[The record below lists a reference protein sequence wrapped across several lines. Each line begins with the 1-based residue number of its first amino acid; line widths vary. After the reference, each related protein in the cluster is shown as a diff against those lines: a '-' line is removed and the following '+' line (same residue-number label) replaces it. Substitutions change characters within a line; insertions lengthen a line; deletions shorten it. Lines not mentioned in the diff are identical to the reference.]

1 MSLGHGIIFGGMQ
14 EREDNG
20 DRRIHLESQK
30 NEEKPVDSWPG
41 IKRAPGAHRIATH
54 LREQGYDIEVI
65 DFWPAWT
72 YEQLHKLLKDRI
84 RDDTLFIAVSAIF
97 PNGGAGKNDQIHA
110 RERYRIWDMLRKEFG
125 EGKVDFISGAQNAS
139 AIIGYQCDYYF
150 TGYGEHAITESVS
163 YTHLT
168 LPTILL
174 V

>member
-72 YEQLHKLLKDRI
+72 YEQLLCIPGFMLFLALLMGVLTDLIDFGSKMERLI
-84 RDDTLFIAVSAIF
+84 ICMSIA
-97 PNGGAGKNDQIHA
+97 
-110 RERYRIWDMLRKEFG
+110 E
-125 EGKVDFISGAQNAS
+125 
-139 AIIGYQCDYYF
+139 
-150 TGYGEHAITESVS
+150 
-163 YTHLT
+163 
-168 LPTILL
+168 
-174 V
+174 